1 MNDSSKNKWV
11 CQVVTAF
18 KNAEGKYLPVNS
30 VDSSAKAETTLRWI
44 CQSHLK
50 EGSLKAADGGD
61 GPIMCF
67 SCAEEWPGGL
77 N

>member
-1 MNDSSKNKWV
+1 VNDSSKKWV

-50 EGSLKAADGGD
+50 EGPLKKQDGVN
-61 GPIMCF
+61 GPIMYF
-67 SCAEEWPGGL
+67 SYTKE
-77 N
+77 